1 MYEDYES
8 EEFDQNEQRIDE
20 VLQKWQRMMMRKL
33 VEENFINLSTKGFS
47 KQQLYQWDDQE
58 IAVLIETFNYMI
70 GEFEADEEY
79 EKCAVLI
86 KARQSLIDRKPF
98 EPVDI

>member
-1 MYEDYES
+1 MYEDYDNEDFERTPS
-8 EEFDQNEQRIDE
+8 GVEEALEN
-20 VLQKWQRMMMRKL
+20 WQRLLMRKL

>member
-1 MYEDYES
+1 MYEDYDNENFDRDPAEI
-8 EEFDQNEQRIDE
+8 EEILKN
-20 VLQKWQRMMMRKL
+20 WQQMMMRKL

-70 GEFEADEEY
+70 SEFEADEEY

-86 KARQSLIDRKPF
+86 RARQSLVDRKPF

>member
-1 MYEDYES
+1 MYEDY
-8 EEFDQNEQRIDE
+8 DNEDFERTPSGVE
-20 VLQKWQRMMMRKL
+20 AALENWQRLLMRKL

>member
-1 MYEDYES
+1 MYEDYDNEDFERTP
-8 EEFDQNEQRIDE
+8 EEIEE
-20 VLQKWQRMMMRKL
+20 ALKGWQQTMMRRL

-70 GEFEADEEY
+70 GEFELDEEY

>member
-1 MYEDYES
+1 MYEDY
-8 EEFDQNEQRIDE
+8 DNEDFERTPE
-20 VLQKWQRMMMRKL
+20 GVEAALENWQRLLMRKL
-33 VEENFINLSTKGFS
+33 VEENFNNLSSKGFS
-47 KQQLYQWDDQE
+47 KQQLYRWDDQE

-86 KARQSLIDRKPF
+86 RARQSLIDRKPF

>member
-1 MYEDYES
+1 MYEDY
-8 EEFDQNEQRIDE
+8 DNEDFERTPE
-20 VLQKWQRMMMRKL
+20 GVELALENWQRLLMRKL
-33 VEENFINLSTKGFS
+33 VEENFNNLSSKGFS

-79 EKCAVLI
+79 EKCAILI
-86 KARQSLIDRKPF
+86 KARQSLVDRKPF